1 MAKKKEETKLLS
13 LSRVLDKEELD
24 SVKASK
30 TRFAKPYE
38 RAFSI
43 LLEAQRYYNNME
55 NFRKRR
61 RRNKR
66 YCYGDQWGDTITFKN
81 KCGFEKRIKEEDY
94 IREQGS
100 EQLKSNLIRRVVKNV
115 LGVYRSQSK
124 TRTCDARDKDEKRYG
139 ETKSVV
145 L

>member
-30 TRFAKPYE
+30 SRFDKPYE

-43 LLEAQRYYNNME
+43 LLEAQRYYNNMD

-61 RRNKR
+61 LRNKR
-66 YCYGDQWGDTITFKN
+66 YCYGDQWGDTIEFKN
-81 KCGFEKRIKEEDY
+81 KCGFKKRIKEEDY

-100 EQLKSNLIRRVVKNV
+100 EH
-115 LGVYRSQSK
+115 
-124 TRTCDARDKDEKRYG
+124 
-139 ETKSVV
+139 
-145 L
+145 